1 MDFGTFVGVGYLLSE
16 KERVDLM
23 DHLVDTNPQRYNEI
37 MDYMFCYD
45 DSDENWF
52 FGERIYELDEW
63 GEAKSLETLA
73 TLPALQ
79 DDGSFGIKFGAM
91 LVDCGVSIEEINTK
105 WGRPNIYIVTY
116 CYC

>member
-52 FGERIYELDEW
+52 FGERIYELDGW

-79 DDGSFGIKFGAM
+79 DDGSFGIKFGTM
-91 LVDCGVSIEEINTK
+91 LVDCGISIEEINTK

>member
-1 MDFGTFVGVGYLLSE
+1 MDFGAFVGVGYILSE
-16 KERVDLM
+16 QERSDL
-23 DHLVDTNPQRYNEI
+23 LEKLFETNSQRYNDI
-37 MDYMFCYD
+37 MDNMYCYD
-45 DSDENWF
+45 GDDHWF
-52 FGERIYELDEW
+52 FGERIYELDGW

-73 TLPALQ
+73 TLPGLQ
-79 DDGSFGIKFGAM
+79 DDGSFGFKYGPM

>member
-16 KERVDLM
+16 EERINLM
-23 DHLVDTNPQRYNEI
+23 DHLADTNPQRYNEI

-45 DSDENWF
+45 DSNENWF
-52 FGERIYELDEW
+52 FGERIYELDGW

-79 DDGSFGIKFGAM
+79 DDGSFGAKYGAM

>member
-1 MDFGTFVGVGYLLSE
+1 MDFGAFVGIGYLLSE
-16 KERVDLM
+16 EERVNLM
-23 DHLVDTNPQRYNEI
+23 NRLIDTNPQRYNEI

-45 DSDENWF
+45 NINENWF
-52 FGERIYELDEW
+52 FGERIYELDGW

-91 LVDCGVSIEEINTK
+91 LVDCGVSIEEISAK

-116 CYC
+116 CYY

>member
-1 MDFGTFVGVGYLLSE
+1 MDFGTFVGIGYILSE
-16 KERVDLM
+16 KEREELM
-23 DHLVDTNPQRYNEI
+23 DHLIDTNPQRYNEI
-37 MDYMFCYD
+37 MDNMFCYD

-52 FGERIYELDEW
+52 FGERVYELDGW
-63 GEAKSLETLA
+63 GDAKSLETLA
-73 TLPALQ
+73 TLPVLQ
-79 DDGSFGIKFGAM
+79 DDGTFGAKYGAM